1 MPSLTLPS
9 FQLAQLQQAAVAAAA
24 TSVGNSF
31 GLGTGAIP
39 TSNSKND
46 TTSV

>member
-9 FQLAQLQQAAVAAAA
+9 FQLAQLQQAAAAAAA
-24 TSVGNSF
+24 TPSVGNSF

-39 TSNSKND
+39 TSK
-46 TTSV
+46 TI